1 MVSERQTGID
11 RKGGKSMAKTSDL
24 TQGKVSRLILAFF
37 FPMLFTNM
45 LQQVYSLADTA
56 IVGKGLGDNAL
67 GAVGNMGSLFFLI
80 VGFSMGLSNGFCVL
94 IAQAFGAKDY
104 DKMRRTTASAVKLA
118 GAITVIMTVF
128 SLVFLRTAL
137 VLLRTSELIINDS
150 LLYGYIVFGGLAT
163 AIAYNLCAGILR
175 ALGDSRT
182 PFTAIMVSTAVNIA
196 LDLFFIFVLKT
207 GVEGA
212 AIATV
217 IAQIVSA
224 AICFAK
230 LRRIE
235 IIRLSK
241 ADFTFDGG
249 LYLALLKNGVPM
261 ALMNSITAVG
271 CMVVQYFVN
280 GLGVAYTSAYSACSK
295 FINIF
300 MSPAFTA
307 GFTMS
312 SFTSQNYGAKEYGR
326 IREGTKVCL
335 AIALIAY
342 LIFGSAM
349 VFIPRQLAS
358 LMLNGNEQISLAAQF
373 LPITGVM
380 LFAVDFLFVFRN
392 GVQGMGSP
400 LIPMCS
406 GILEMVVRVAV
417 IALFIGGLGFKATAY
432 AEILA
437 WIGALL
443 MNASAFVFLLSRKL
457 NEQKV
462 SNAVQYRRQ

>member
-1 MVSERQTGID
+1 
-11 RKGGKSMAKTSDL
+11 MAKTSDL
-24 TQGKVSRLILAFF
+24 TQGKVSKLILAFF

-118 GAITVIMTVF
+118 GAIAVILTLF

-137 VLLRTSELIINDS
+137 RLLRTSELIIGDS

-182 PFTAIMVSTAVNIA
+182 PFTAIMVSTAVNIT
-196 LDLFFIFVLKT
+196 LDIFCIFVLKT

-212 AIATV
+212 AAATV
-217 IAQIVSA
+217 LAQIVSA
-224 AICFAK
+224 AICFVK

-235 IIRLSK
+235 IIKLSR
-241 ADFTFDGG
+241 ADFAFDGR
-249 LYLALLKNGVPM
+249 LYLDLLKNGVPM

-312 SFTSQNYGAKEYGR
+312 SFTSQNYGAKQYGR
-326 IREGTKVCL
+326 IKEGLKVCL
-335 AIALIAY
+335 GIALVAY
-342 LIFGSAM
+342 IIFGSAM

-358 LMLNGNEQISLAAQF
+358 FMLSGDEQIELAAQF
-373 LPITGVM
+373 LPITGAM
-380 LFAVDFLFVFRN
+380 LFAVDFLFIFRN

-400 LIPMCS
+400 FIPMCS
-406 GILEMVVRVAV
+406 GILEMVLRIAV

-432 AEILA
+432 AEVLA
-437 WIGALL
+437 WVGALIL
-443 MNASAFVFLLSRKL
+443 NASAFAVLLSRKL
-457 NEQKV
+457 SERKV
-462 SNAVQYRRQ
+462 STVKPIPQAATCK

>member
-1 MVSERQTGID
+1 
-11 RKGGKSMAKTSDL
+11 MAKTSDL

-118 GAITVIMTVF
+118 AAISVIMTVF
-128 SLVFLRTAL
+128 SIIFLRTAL
-137 VLLRTSELIINDS
+137 RLLQTSDLIIDDS
-150 LLYGYIVFGGLAT
+150 LRYGYIVFGGLST

-175 ALGDSRT
+175 ALGDSKT
-182 PFTAIMVSTAVNIA
+182 PFTAIMISTVVNIV
-196 LDLFFIFVLKT
+196 LDLFCIFVLGT

-217 IAQIVSA
+217 AAQTISA
-224 AICFAK
+224 AVCFAK
-230 LRRIE
+230 LRKIE
-235 IIRLSK
+235 MIRLTRK
-241 ADFTFDGG
+241 DFACDGAM
-249 LYLALLKNGVPM
+249 YFQLLKNGVPM

-271 CMVVQYFVN
+271 CMVVQGFVN

-307 GFTMS
+307 GFAMS
-312 SFTSQNYGAKEYGR
+312 SFTSQNYGAKQFGR
-326 IREGTKVCL
+326 IKEGLKVCL
-335 AIALIAY
+335 GISFVAYAICGSVM
-342 LIFGSAM
+342 IF
-349 VFIPRQLAS
+349 FPRLLAS
-358 LMLNGNEQISLAAQF
+358 FMLNGKEQIDLAAQF
-373 LPITGVM
+373 LPITGIM

-400 LIPMCS
+400 FIPMCS
-406 GILEMVVRVAV
+406 GILEMVTRIAV
-417 IALFIGGLGFKATAY
+417 IALFIGGIGFKATAY
-432 AEILA
+432 AEVLA
-437 WIGALL
+437 WLGALI
-443 MNASAFVFLLSRKL
+443 MNASAFAFLLSRRTA
-457 NEQKV
+457 EQNRV
-462 SNAVQYRRQ
+462 SSFQPKEALTAKS